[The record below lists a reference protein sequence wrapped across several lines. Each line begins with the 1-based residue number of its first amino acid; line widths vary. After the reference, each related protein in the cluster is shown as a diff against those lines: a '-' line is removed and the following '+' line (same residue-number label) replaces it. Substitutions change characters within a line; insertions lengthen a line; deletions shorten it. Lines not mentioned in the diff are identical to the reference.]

1 MNSIRTRAAALAG
14 AAAVTLALAGCGTTE
29 EAADTEEAASGESI
43 TVTDA
48 RGTDVTLDGPATRVV
63 GTEWNVVE
71 NLVTLGVMPVGVADT
86 AGYAEYVSAGGP
98 LDDSVTDIGT
108 RGEPSIDTVASLGA
122 DLILATDDL
131 PESAVAQLE
140 ELAPVFV
147 VTSADASRQI
157 DQMKENLEL
166 VAELTGTTDEAER
179 VIGEY
184 DAAVADGAA
193 ALAEAGFDGSR
204 VAFAD
209 GHLAD
214 GTVSFRPFVAGSLLA
229 DVNTELGLVSPWEVE
244 GDPAYGLGA
253 TDIEGMTELDADALL
268 YIAPDDLEEELSGNE
283 VWKSLPFVESGD
295 VHRITDPI
303 WMFGGPGSMTQYVD
317 AVVAT
322 LAA

>member
-14 AAAVTLALAGCGTTE
+14 AAAVALALAGCGTTE

-48 RGTDVTLDGPATRVV
+48 RGTEVTLDGPATRVV

-86 AGYAEYVSAGGP
+86 AGYSEYVSAGGP

-193 ALAEAGFDGSR
+193 ALAEAGLDGSR

-209 GHLAD
+209 GALAD

-229 DVNTELGLVSPWEVE
+229 DVNAELGLVSPWEVE

-253 TDIEGMTELDADALL
+253 TDIEGMTELDADALV

-295 VHRITDPI
+295 VHRLTDPI
-303 WMFGGPGSMTQYVD
+303 WMFGGPGSMTQYAD

-322 LAA
+322 LTA